1 MMMSRGVIVIALAA
15 ALVSAGAAA
24 PIRFASSAW
33 AQQAVNITKAAVL
46 GKWAVSQSRCE
57 TEAIEFDNEGRFTS
71 TLDENEP
78 REGAYKTARD
88 RIILLDDD
96 NPDGEQALI
105 VLDFSATRLVAYD
118 ETIES
123 DRRLVKCR

>member
-1 MMMSRGVIVIALAA
+1 MMSRGVIVIALAA

-24 PIRFASSAW
+24 PVHVH
-33 AQQAVNITKAAVL
+33 AQQAVTITKAAVL

-57 TEAIEFDNEGRFTS
+57 TEAIAFDSEGRFTS

-78 REGAYKTARD
+78 REGEYKTARD

-96 NPDGEQALI
+96 NPEGEQALI

>member
-24 PIRFASSAW
+24 PIRVHAQSA
-33 AQQAVNITKAAVL
+33 AVNITKAAVL
-46 GKWAVSQSRCE
+46 GKWAISQSRCE
-57 TEAIEFDNEGRFTS
+57 TEHIEFDNDGRFAS

-88 RIILLDDD
+88 RIILMDDD

-105 VLDFSATRLVAYD
+105 VLDVSATRLVAYD
-118 ETIES
+118 ETIEA